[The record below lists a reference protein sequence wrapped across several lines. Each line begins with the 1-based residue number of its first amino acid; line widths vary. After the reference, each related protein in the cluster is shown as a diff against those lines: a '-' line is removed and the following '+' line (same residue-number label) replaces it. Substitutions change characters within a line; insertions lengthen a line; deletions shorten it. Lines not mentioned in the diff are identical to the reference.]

1 VVVQQGL
8 GRVLFTDD
16 FHHRIGKLVPAS
28 EMKAP
33 RIHSLAFMAA
43 MTAWTSLNPYGGA
56 TQLHRRAINLG
67 LLNFSISL
75 PGGLFVSPRTQ
86 AENDCMSLSE
96 PSRDCGFVSR
106 IGGNGGGT
114 G

>member
-16 FHHRIGKLVPAS
+16 LHHRIGKLVPVS

-33 RIHSLAFMAA
+33 HVHSLAFMAA
-43 MTAWTSLNPYGGA
+43 MTAWTPLIPYGGA

-67 LLNFSISL
+67 LLNFSISP
-75 PGGLFVSPRTQ
+75 PGGLFVSLPELRLRTT
-86 AENDCMSLSE
+86 ACRCRYPPAIAALS
-96 PSRDCGFVSR
+96 R
-106 IGGNGGGT
+106 
-114 G
+114 